1 MTLLETLTPVAATGA
16 FGAAWLLIAIP
27 LAVSGILLVVGR
39 VGDSWGHLLGA
50 ASPIAA
56 FVIALVEFV
65 QMLGAPAADRAVSVP
80 LYTWIEA
87 GGRSVRISLLVD
99 PLSILFALLVT
110 GVGSLIFIYSIGYMA
125 DDPKRRRFFAFL
137 NFFLG
142 AMLTLVLADNYIM
155 LFIGWE
161 GVGLASYLLIGFW
174 QDRNS
179 AALAAKKAF
188 LTNKVGDLG
197 LLCASF
203 AMFALFGSVSFAD
216 VNAGAPGL
224 SHGWA
229 TALGLLLLLA
239 ACGKSAQVPLQVWLL
254 DAMEGPTPVSA
265 LIHAATMVTAG
276 VYLVVRSQAIFTLS
290 DEAALAVA
298 IVGLCSIF
306 AGAWIGCAKDDIK
319 KVLAGSTMSQ
329 IGYMMLAAGL
339 GPAGVAF
346 AIFHLLTHGMFKA
359 NMFLG
364 AGAVMH
370 GMDDDT
376 DMRHFGA
383 LAKGMPW
390 VFGTFAMGYLAIIGC
405 PFFAGYYSKDHIIN
419 AAFGKGQLFG
429 WLAVAGAAITA
440 FYMTRLMMMTFF
452 GPSRHLPGVHPHR
465 PGPVMVLP
473 LVVLA
478 IGSVVGGLVLNG
490 WIQGWLSDA
499 VGAEVEPVHVVETG
513 AIAWVTLAVVVCG
526 VVLGVVLYRRP
537 IAQRTPVSRNFFVNA
552 GRNEL
557 YADSF
562 NEAVFMRPG
571 QRLCDGLEL
580 TDRYVVD
587 GAVTGSAAAA
597 KGASGV
603 LRLLENG
610 YVRSYGA
617 LMTFG
622 AVIIGVVMILGRL
635 A

>member
-1 MTLLETLTPVAATGA
+1 MTEFVPQNSYTKEE
-16 FGAAWLLIAIP
+16 LIA
-27 LAVSGILLVVGR
+27 
-39 VGDSWGHLLGA
+39 
-50 ASPIAA
+50 
-56 FVIALVEFV
+56 
-65 QMLGAPAADRAVSVP
+65 
-80 LYTWIEA
+80 
-87 GGRSVRISLLVD
+87 
-99 PLSILFALLVT
+99 
-110 GVGSLIFIYSIGYMA
+110 
-125 DDPKRRRFFAFL
+125 
-137 NFFLG
+137 
-142 AMLTLVLADNYIM
+142 
-155 LFIGWE
+155 
-161 GVGLASYLLIGFW
+161 
-174 QDRNS
+174 
-179 AALAAKKAF
+179 
-188 LTNKVGDLG
+188 
-197 LLCASF
+197 C
-203 AMFALFGSVSFAD
+203 
-216 VNAGAPGL
+216 
-224 SHGWA
+224 
-229 TALGLLLLLA
+229 
-239 ACGKSAQVPLQVWLL
+239 
-254 DAMEGPTPVSA
+254 
-265 LIHAATMVTAG
+265 
-276 VYLVVRSQAIFTLS
+276 
-290 DEAALAVA
+290 
-298 IVGLCSIF
+298 
-306 AGAWIGCAKDDIK
+306 
-319 KVLAGSTMSQ
+319 
-329 IGYMMLAAGL
+329 
-339 GPAGVAF
+339 
-346 AIFHLLTHGMFKA
+346 
-359 NMFLG
+359 
-364 AGAVMH
+364 
-370 GMDDDT
+370 
-376 DMRHFGA
+376 
-383 LAKGMPW
+383 
-390 VFGTFAMGYLAIIGC
+390 
-405 PFFAGYYSKDHIIN
+405 
-419 AAFGKGQLFG
+419 GKGQLFG

-571 QRLCDGLEL
+571 QRLCGGLEL